1 MSTKIINNL
10 KVHGE
15 NTTQK
20 YTDAEYNTDIQR
32 INGAQ
37 PGTPISSKLINTGL
51 RNATLVT
58 SALIEAL
65 KTVVPNNNDLT
76 AAITVGTNTTHA
88 ALVTALTEAL
98 VKIKVKHAET
108 AENVISGAIVEETTR
123 ARESKQGFGI
133 SLGLNSKLQ
142 FKTTWLGTHKNN
154 DVLYYSTAGAL
165 KGFYIV
171 KGLSAETDEQA
182 AGTITITSG
191 QTPTTHAAN
200 LQRLTFETDLGT
212 NVNYSKTD
220 TVNVSSTIN
229 QIPSAKAVFD
239 AVNTK
244 VDKVANYGLSKNDF
258 TDILKNKLDGI
269 AEGAQVN
276 VVDESITVLNNNGTI
291 AYTTLALYK
300 QIRLT
305 LRKRTIIAHDGT
317 FYGDGK
323 VVSPNIFSHIIGSTT
338 KTWVGYNVAP
348 LETSFALSTAEVGLS
363 SKTAYANWL
372 NTNHPAASYS
382 VGAWARNDYS
392 GTFYYAQVEQVT
404 ITQYGGVRLEQYNGS
419 GVTYATFRRVDSTNV
434 KLTCDP
440 TYELEIRG
448 TK

>member
-1 MSTKIINNL
+1 MSTKITNNL

-20 YTDAEYNTDIQR
+20 YTDAEYNTDTQR

-37 PGTPISSKLINTGL
+37 PQTPISSKLMNTGL

-76 AAITVGTNTTHA
+76 TAITVGTNTTHA
-88 ALVTALTEAL
+88 ALVTALTQAL
-98 VKIKVKHAET
+98 VKIKVERATT
-108 AENVISGAIVEETTR
+108 ADNVISGAIVEETIR
-123 ARESKQGFGI
+123 AKESKQGFGI

-142 FKTTWLGTHKNN
+142 FKTTWFGTHKNN
-154 DVLYYSTAGAL
+154 DVLYYSTAGPL

-171 KGLSAETDEQA
+171 KGLSAETAEQA
-182 AGTITITSG
+182 AGTLTITSG
-191 QTPTTHAAN
+191 QTPTTHAVN

-212 NVNYSKTD
+212 NANYSKTD

-258 TDILKNKLDGI
+258 TDTLKNKLDGI

-305 LRKRTIIAHDGT
+305 LRKRTIITYDGT

-323 VVSPNIFSHIIGSTT
+323 VVSPNIFSHTIGSTT

-348 LETSFALSTAEVGLS
+348 LETSFELNTTEVGMS

-392 GTFYYAQVEQVT
+392 GAFYYARVEQVT
-404 ITQYGGVRLEQYNGS
+404 ITQYGGVRLEQCNDS